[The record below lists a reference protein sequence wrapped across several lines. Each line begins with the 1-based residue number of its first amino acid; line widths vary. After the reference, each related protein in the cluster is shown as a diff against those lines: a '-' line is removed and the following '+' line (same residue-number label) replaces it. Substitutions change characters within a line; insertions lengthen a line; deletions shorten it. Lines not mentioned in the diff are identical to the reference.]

1 MVFAVAGTITVGT
14 YIFVLQ
20 CDEKVTTDRMFEQL
34 QQSPVKLGW
43 LGSGCSVAT
52 AVTALWTQ
60 LYNLTQVSIIQIAI
74 T

>member
-1 MVFAVAGTITVGT
+1 MVFAVARTFFNSYGW
-14 YIFVLQ
+14 YVLQ

-52 AVTALWTQ
+52 AVSALWTQ
-60 LYNLTQVSIIQIAI
+60 LYNLTQVDSHYLA
-74 T
+74 